1 MIKEFNQFFTKILTN
16 HSLKDRFI
24 LGLSGGPDS
33 IALLHLLK
41 NFNSSNLHFN
51 VKIFPVIVD
60 HSIRINSSIESKK
73 IKEYSQ
79 KLGFKAK
86 IKKIREKVPRTNIQ
100 NWARVHRR
108 NLLIEEAIKTN
119 SHLILG
125 HHLDDQAETIF
136 MRLNKGS
143 GLKGLI
149 GMKIVNDWQ
158 GIKII
163 RPLMIF
169 KKKLII
175 QYIFE
180 KNLFHVI
187 DPSNDNIKFERV
199 STRKLLKKIDSQS
212 ENSFTASLI
221 RLSDLNN
228 KFFSIINLKLKNW
241 IEKNI
246 FYYKHGSVVINFE
259 EYTKLSKYGN
269 ELPCEIF
276 AKVLQNVGG
285 KTFAPKK
292 EKLKKKINLLINH
305 IVKKITIANVLIYQ
319 KSNKI
324 IFLRENRNLFFKQ
337 KIKKKYFYIYD
348 GRFALKSRFDGNLLS
363 SYDYG
368 LKILDFEKSSLFSN
382 KSDYINKT
390 IPVLKTLE
398 GRVISP
404 YLSIIDKKDMSNIEL
419 GLRDFNFFY
428 IKDIEF

>member
-1 MIKEFNQFFTKILTN
+1 MIKEFNQFFKKILAK
-16 HSLKDRFI
+16 HSLKGRFI

-41 NFNSSNLHFN
+41 NFNSNNLHFN
-51 VKIFPVIVD
+51 IKIFPVIID
-60 HSIRINSSIESKK
+60 HSIRKYSSIESKK

-79 KLGFKAK
+79 KLGFKTK
-86 IKKIREKVPRTNIQ
+86 IKKIKEKVPSSNIQ

-108 NLLIEEAIKTN
+108 NILIEEAIKNN

-143 GLKGLI
+143 GLQGLV

-169 KKKLII
+169 KKKQIT
-175 QYIFE
+175 QYISE
-180 KNLFHVI
+180 KKLFHVI
-187 DPSNDNIKFERV
+187 DPSNDNMQFERV
-199 STRKLLKKIDSQS
+199 NTRKLLKKIDTHR
-212 ENSFTASLI
+212 ENPLTTSLI

-228 KFFSIINLKLKNW
+228 KFFSIINLKFKNW

-246 FYYKHGSVVINFE
+246 YYYKHGSVVINFE
-259 EYTKLSKYGN
+259 EFTKLSKYGS

-276 AKVLQNVGG
+276 AKVVQNVGG
-285 KTFAPKK
+285 KTFAPKR
-292 EKLKKKINLLINH
+292 EQLKKKIDLLINN
-305 IVKKITIANVLIYQ
+305 ILKKITIANVLIYQ
-319 KSNKI
+319 KSKKI
-324 IFLRENRNLFFKQ
+324 IFLRENRNLFLKQ
-337 KIKKKYFYIYD
+337 KIKKKHLYIFD
-348 GRFALKSRFDGNLLS
+348 GRFAVKSRFDGKLLS

-368 LKILDFEKSSLFSN
+368 LKILDFEKSLLFSN

-390 IPVLKTLE
+390 IPILKTLE

-404 YLSIIDKKDMSNIEL
+404 YLNTINKEDLSNIEL
-419 GLRDFNFFY
+419 GINDFNFFY
-428 IKDIEF
+428 IRDIEF